1 MTTSSLARPAFS
13 QQEPAWPRLPAAPG
27 QVTRSLCYRGLAA
40 LGAVELALILLS
52 LVIAAASHSSVAQA
66 LVNLSPALVITGCV
80 ATGRAAGL
88 LRAALAAGLT
98 QRTALAAGLAVTA
111 SYALT
116 QAPWAVLTTVLARA
130 VPSEAEPGLLT
141 PWAVP
146 GWVLACLGGTTVCP
160 HLRPAPGLRPARL
173 VVLGAD
179 GPHRHRDRR
188 VHPGWGRCRGRWPPR
203 VGGGRDP
210 RLPAQ
215 RRPGAH
221 PLVRQPGQLGLAPLA
236 RPCAGSTD
244 RAAVETARL
253 APISPRPGCARAH
266 APAQRS
272 TRPRARPWAAGRC
285 PRPRRRAR
293 PRRTG
298 AGSRSPAGW
307 QRPSAPA
314 TARPRG

>member
-111 SYALT
+111 SYALA

-146 GWVLACLGGTTVCP
+146 GWVLACLGAQLFV
-160 HLRPAPGLRPARL
+160 LIFVLLQDSGLRASWSWAL
-173 VVLGAD
+173 TGLIVIGIGGSILAGAVAEAD
-179 GPHRHRDRR
+179 GHL
-188 VHPGWGRCRGRWPPR
+188 GWAAG
-203 VGGGRDP
+203 
-210 RLPAQ
+210 AIHAF
-215 RRPGAH
+215 RPS
-221 PLVRQPGQLGLAPLA
+221 
-236 RPCAGSTD
+236 AGSTD

-298 AGSRSPAGW
+298 AARHSHAGW

>member
-111 SYALT
+111 SYALA

-146 GWVLACLGGTTVCP
+146 GWVLACLGAQLFV
-160 HLRPAPGLRPARL
+160 LIFVLLQDSGLRASWSWAL
-173 VVLGAD
+173 TGLIVIGI
-179 GPHRHRDRR
+179 
-188 VHPGWGRCRGRWPPR
+188 
-203 VGGGRDP
+203 GGGP
-210 RLPAQ
+210 SWL
-215 RRPGAH
+215 G
-221 PLVRQPGQLGLAPLA
+221 PL
-236 RPCAGSTD
+236 
-244 RAAVETARL
+244 
-253 APISPRPGCARAH
+253 PRPMATSG
-266 APAQRS
+266 
-272 TRPRARPWAAGRC
+272 G
-285 PRPRRRAR
+285 RRAR
-293 PRRTG
+293 STPSGPAPTWCSSPGPPAWPAG
-298 AGSRSPAGW
+298 AGPSCSALRWRRGPCCGGNRAASADQPSSRVRTRSRARSAVHTSPGTSMGSRALPTPTKAG
-307 QRPSAPA
+307 SATPD
-314 TARPRG
+314 RRWES

>member
-88 LRAALAAGLT
+88 LRAALAAGL
-98 QRTALAAGLAVTA
+98 AVTA
-111 SYALT
+111 SYALA

-146 GWVLACLGGTTVCP
+146 GWVLACLGAQLFV
-160 HLRPAPGLRPARL
+160 LIFVLLQDSGLRASWSWAL
-173 VVLGAD
+173 TGLIVIGIGGSILAGAVAEAD
-179 GPHRHRDRR
+179 GH
-188 VHPGWGRCRGRWPPR
+188 
-203 VGGGRDP
+203 
-210 RLPAQ
+210 
-215 RRPGAH
+215 
-221 PLVRQPGQLGLAPLA
+221 LG
-236 RPCAGSTD
+236 
-244 RAAVETARL
+244 
-253 APISPRPGCARAH
+253 
-266 APAQRS
+266 
-272 TRPRARPWAAGRC
+272 WAAG
-285 PRPRRRAR
+285 AIH
-293 PRRTG
+293 
-298 AGSRSPAGW
+298 AF
-307 QRPSAPA
+307 RPSADLVLIPWSASLASWGWPLLLGPA
-314 TARPRG
+314 LAARTVLRWKPRG

>member
-111 SYALT
+111 SYALA

-146 GWVLACLGGTTVCP
+146 GWVLACLGAQLFV
-160 HLRPAPGLRPARL
+160 LIFVLLQDSGLRASWSWAL
-173 VVLGAD
+173 TGLIVIGIGGSILAGAVAEAD
-179 GPHRHRDRR
+179 GHL
-188 VHPGWGRCRGRWPPR
+188 GW
-203 VGGGRDP
+203 
-210 RLPAQ
+210 A
-215 RRPGAH
+215 
-221 PLVRQPGQLGLAPLA
+221 
-236 RPCAGSTD
+236 AG
-244 RAAVETARL
+244 AAVETARL

-298 AGSRSPAGW
+298 AARHSHAGW

>member
-111 SYALT
+111 SYALA

-146 GWVLACLGGTTVCP
+146 GWVLACLGAQLFV
-160 HLRPAPGLRPARL
+160 LIFVLLQDSGLRASWSWAL
-173 VVLGAD
+173 TGLIVIGIGEAD
-179 GPHRHRDRR
+179 GH
-188 VHPGWGRCRGRWPPR
+188 
-203 VGGGRDP
+203 
-210 RLPAQ
+210 
-215 RRPGAH
+215 
-221 PLVRQPGQLGLAPLA
+221 LG
-236 RPCAGSTD
+236 
-244 RAAVETARL
+244 
-253 APISPRPGCARAH
+253 
-266 APAQRS
+266 
-272 TRPRARPWAAGRC
+272 WAAG
-285 PRPRRRAR
+285 AIH
-293 PRRTG
+293 
-298 AGSRSPAGW
+298 AF
-307 QRPSAPA
+307 RPSADLVLIPWSAGLASWGWPLLLGPA
-314 TARPRG
+314 LAARTVLRWKPRG